1 MEFNK
6 PVSNPML
13 LGCIE
18 LLKDEDTLEHREM
31 FTEEFMKASFLAP
44 ALVNPA
50 PIVDEEGNQTIAPGS
65 QIQFPMLST
74 KDGKKLFVAFTDK
87 VEYDSWQE
95 KNTALPMFTLKVD
108 DYARMSL
115 TRDPMGNPSPAIGLV
130 INPLSSNVVV
140 SREMLAGF
148 MTRRMAQNPM
158 YRAMQQA
165 QAAQAAAQ
173 KAASEEATGAEE
185 AAEAVEAE

>member
-18 LLKDEDTLEHREM
+18 LMKDEDTPEHREM
-31 FTEEFMKASFLAP
+31 FIEEFSKASFLAP

-50 PIVDEEGNQTIAPGS
+50 PIEDEEGKQVIAPGS
-65 QIQFPMLST
+65 QIQFPMLGT

-95 KNTALPMFTLKVD
+95 QNTPLPMFTLKME
-108 DYARMSL
+108 DYARMLLS
-115 TRDPMGNPSPAIGLV
+115 RDPMGNLSPAIGLV
-130 INPLSSNVVV
+130 INPLSSNLVV
-140 SREMLAGF
+140 SREMLAGI
-148 MTRRMAQNPM
+148 MARRMAQNPLA
-158 YRAMQQA
+158 RAMRQAQVQQA
-165 QAAQAAAQ
+165 QAAAQAQESQEAPQ
-173 KAASEEATGAEE
+173 SQDEE
-185 AAEAVEAE
+185 